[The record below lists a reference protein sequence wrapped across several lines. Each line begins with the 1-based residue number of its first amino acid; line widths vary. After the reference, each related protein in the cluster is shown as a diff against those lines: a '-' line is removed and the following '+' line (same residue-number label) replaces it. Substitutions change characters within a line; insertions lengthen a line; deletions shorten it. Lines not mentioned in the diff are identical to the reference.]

1 MIITKGFLKNESQKR
16 NITSFSQ
23 RSILNEN
30 LITKSTNQN
39 YDIFIS
45 HSFLDKE
52 LVLTLVEL
60 FNEAGYSVYVDWI
73 EDTALDRTNVTKKTA
88 DLVRSRISQSKS
100 LAYIATANIS
110 NSKWCPWEL
119 GFADG
124 KLDNRAAILPI
135 LDDDHSFNG
144 QEYLAL
150 YPHIDYTKTTGGK
163 PEFWVNDSNDSS
175 IYVSLKS
182 WIKGMQ
188 PYKHTN

>member
-1 MIITKGFLKNESQKR
+1 MIITKKFLKNESQKR
-16 NITSFSQ
+16 HITSFSQ
-23 RSILNEN
+23 SSILDKN
-30 LITKSTNQN
+30 LVTKSTNQN

-60 FNEAGYSVYVDWI
+60 FNESGYSVYVDWI
-73 EDTALDRTNVTKKTA
+73 EDTELDRTNVTKKTA

-110 NSKWCPWEL
+110 DSKWCPWEL

-124 KLDNRAAILPI
+124 KLNNRTAILPI
-135 LDDDHSFNG
+135 LDDDRNFNG

-150 YPHIDYTKTTGGK
+150 YPHLDYTETTEDK
-163 PEFWVNDSNDSS
+163 PQFWVNDPNDSS
-175 IYVSLKS
+175 IYVSLRS
-182 WIKGMQ
+182 WINGEQ
-188 PYKHTN
+188 LYKHTN